1 MIKIVADENLAY
13 AKELFSQFGEVKLL
27 NGRKITNSVLKDTDA
42 LIIRSITH
50 VNKSLLAG
58 TKVRFVGTATIGT
71 DHLDMEYLKSTG
83 TVFASAPGCNSYSVA
98 EYVLASLLYSAT
110 KNNFSLKDKSIGIAG
125 IGNVGGKVVRFCE
138 ALGMKVLKS
147 DPPLSRQ
154 GKLKDSVIFDEILEA
169 DIISLH
175 VPLTFSGEDKTY
187 HMLNKN
193 NLRFLKDNS
202 ILINTSRGS
211 VIDGIALKQTI
222 KEKNLTVISDVW
234 ENEPDIDPEL
244 LRIVLI
250 GTPHIAGYTLEG
262 KVNGSLMIYDA
273 LADFLKIDRTPNI
286 SLPMVNNNQLVFDS
300 SFSTEES
307 LNNIVK
313 QIYNI
318 EDDHRRL
325 LEVNSMN
332 DSEIGRYFDILRKDY
347 PLRREFNNYSIKMN
361 KKDAGTEKLLRN
373 LRFSVL
379 S

>member
-27 NGRKITNSVLKDTDA
+27 NGRKITNSVLKDTDT

-110 KNNFSLKDKSIGIAG
+110 KNNFSLKDKSIGIVG

-147 DPPLSRQ
+147 DPPLSRE
-154 GKLKDSVIFDEILEA
+154 GKLKDFVAFDEILEA

-175 VPLTFSGEDKTY
+175 VPLTFTGEDKTY

-193 NLRFLKDNS
+193 NLRFLKNNS

-211 VIDGIALKQTI
+211 VIDSVALRHII

-273 LADFLKIDRTPNI
+273 LADFLKMYRTPNI
-286 SLPMVNNNQLVFDS
+286 TLPMVNNNQLFFDS

-325 LEVNSMN
+325 LEINSMN
-332 DSEIGRYFDILRKDY
+332 DSEIGRYFDTLRKDY
-347 PLRREFNNYSIKMN
+347 PLRREFNNYSIKIN

>member
-27 NGRKITNSVLKDTDA
+27 NGRKMTNSVLKDTDA

-110 KNNFSLKDKSIGIAG
+110 KNNFSLKDKSIGIVG
-125 IGNVGGKVVRFCE
+125 IGNVGSKVVRFCE

-175 VPLTFSGEDKTY
+175 VPLTFTGEDKTY

-202 ILINTSRGS
+202 ILINSSRGS

-286 SLPMVNNNQLVFDS
+286 SLPMVNNNQLFFDS

-325 LEVNSMN
+325 LEVNSTN

>member
-13 AKELFSQFGEVKLL
+13 AKDLFSQYGKVKLL
-27 NGRKITNSVLKDTDA
+27 NGRKITYLVLKDTDA
-42 LIIRSITH
+42 LIIRSITQ

-83 TVFASAPGCNSYSVA
+83 IIFASAPGCNSYSVA
-98 EYVLASLLYSAT
+98 EYVLASLLYTAI
-110 KNNFSLKDKSIGIAG
+110 KNNFSLKDKSIGIVG
-125 IGNVGGKVVRFCE
+125 IGNVGSKVVRFCE
-138 ALGMKVLKS
+138 ALGMKVLKN

-154 GKLKDSVIFDEILEA
+154 GKLKDSVAFDDILET

-175 VPLTFSGEDKTY
+175 VPLSFTGEDKTY
-187 HMLNKN
+187 HMLNEH
-193 NLRFLKDNS
+193 NLRFLKHNS

-211 VIDGIALKQTI
+211 VIDSVALRHI
-222 KEKNLTVISDVW
+222 NKEKNLTVISDVW
-234 ENEPDIDPEL
+234 ENEPDIDTEL
-244 LRIVLI
+244 LKRVLI

-273 LADFLKIDRTPNI
+273 LADFLKMDRVPNI
-286 SLPMVNNNQLVFDS
+286 SLPVVNNNQFLFDS
-300 SFSTEES
+300 SVSIEES

-318 EDDHRRL
+318 EDDHSRL

-332 DSEIGRYFDILRKDY
+332 DSEIGRYFDTLRKDY

-361 KKDAGTEKLLRN
+361 KKDAGTEMLLRN

>member
-27 NGRKITNSVLKDTDA
+27 NGRKITNSVLKDTDT

-110 KNNFSLKDKSIGIAG
+110 KNNFSLKDKSIGIVG

-147 DPPLSRQ
+147 DPPLSRE
-154 GKLKDSVIFDEILEA
+154 GKLKDFVAFDEILEA
-169 DIISLH
+169 DIISLQ
-175 VPLTFSGEDKTY
+175 VPLTFTGEDKTY

-193 NLRFLKDNS
+193 NLRFLKNNS

-211 VIDGIALKQTI
+211 VIDSVALRHII

-273 LADFLKIDRTPNI
+273 LADFLKMDRTPNI
-286 SLPMVNNNQLVFDS
+286 SLPMVNNNQLFFDS

-325 LEVNSMN
+325 LEINSMN
-332 DSEIGRYFDILRKDY
+332 DSEIGRYFDTLRKDY
-347 PLRREFNNYSIKMN
+347 PLRREFNNYSIKIN

>member
-110 KNNFSLKDKSIGIAG
+110 KNNFSLKDKSIGIVG
-125 IGNVGGKVVRFCE
+125 IGNVGSKVVRFCE

-175 VPLTFSGEDKTY
+175 VPLTFTGEDKTY

-202 ILINTSRGS
+202 ILINSSRGS

-286 SLPMVNNNQLVFDS
+286 SLPMVNNNQLFFDS

-325 LEVNSMN
+325 LEVNSTN

>member
-110 KNNFSLKDKSIGIAG
+110 KNNFSLKAKSIGIVG

-154 GKLKDSVIFDEILEA
+154 GKLKDSVTFDEILEA

-175 VPLTFSGEDKTY
+175 VPLTFTDEDKTY
-187 HMLNKN
+187 HILNKN
-193 NLRFLKDNS
+193 NLRFLKNNS

-211 VIDGIALKQTI
+211 VIDSVALRHII

-262 KVNGSLMIYDA
+262 KINGSLMIYDA
-273 LADFLKIDRTPNI
+273 LADFLKMDRTPNI
-286 SLPMVNNNQLVFDS
+286 SLPMVNNNQLFFDS

-347 PLRREFNNYSIKMN
+347 PLRREFNNYSIKIN

>member
-13 AKELFSQFGEVKLL
+13 AKELFSQYGEVKLL
-27 NGRKITNSVLKDTDA
+27 NGRKITNSELKDTDA
-42 LIIRSITH
+42 LIIRSITQ

-83 TVFASAPGCNSYSVA
+83 IIFASAPGCNSYSVT
-98 EYVLASLLYSAT
+98 EYVMASLLYSAT
-110 KNNFSLKDKSIGIAG
+110 KNNFSLKEKAIGIVG
-125 IGNVGGKVVRFCE
+125 IGNVGSKVVRFCE

-154 GKLKDSVIFDEILEA
+154 GKLKDTVTFDEILEA

-175 VPLTFSGEDKTY
+175 VPLTFTGEDKT
-187 HMLNKN
+187 HHILNEN
-193 NLRFLKDNS
+193 NLRLLKDNS

-211 VIDGIALKQTI
+211 VVDSIALKQTI
-222 KEKNLTVISDVW
+222 KEKNLTVILDVW
-234 ENEPDIDPEL
+234 ENEPDIDQKL
-244 LRIVLI
+244 LSKVLI

-273 LADFLKIDRTPNI
+273 LADFLKMDKSPNI
-286 SLPMVNNNQLVFDS
+286 SLPVVNNNQLLFDS
-300 SFSTEES
+300 SVNTEES

-313 QIYNI
+313 QIYSI
-318 EDDHRRL
+318 ENDHSRL
-325 LEVNSMN
+325 LKVNSMN
-332 DSEIGRYFDILRKDY
+332 DSEIGRYFDTLRKDY

-361 KKDAGTEKLLRN
+361 KKDAGTEKLLKD
-373 LRFSVL
+373 LRFTVL